1 MGIAQVGMVVAGEQA
16 VNRQLR
22 ESLQGLDI
30 RRFVKVLSTLPTQGR
45 IRENNIA
52 YEPDNLSKVSE
63 LVYYRPVGMTG
74 GVKDFETKSASFDHI
89 AVVNHAIDLA
99 GWQLKP
105 GRVRGGARVGQLYAF
120 RVTGACY
127 NLCAPAAQ
135 SGRSANVI
143 IVTVGQ

>member
-1 MGIAQVGMVVAGEQA
+1 MQLGAFPTAIQQGVHIGTTDGTMGIAQVGMVVAGEQA

-63 LVYYRPVGMTG
+63 LVYYRPV
-74 GVKDFETKSASFDHI
+74 V
-89 AVVNHAIDLA
+89 
-99 GWQLKP
+99 
-105 GRVRGGARVGQLYAF
+105 
-120 RVTGACY
+120 
-127 NLCAPAAQ
+127 
-135 SGRSANVI
+135 
-143 IVTVGQ
+143 